1 MGAAVRTFRAMAD
14 PARCLVVEHLA
25 EAPRSA
31 GELAALAGLSK
42 SAMSRHLR
50 VLLESGLVADDRSPD
65 DARVR
70 MFRIRP
76 EGFDDTTDWW
86 RNVRAHWERTL
97 ESYAEHVEH
106 VEHVEHRQ
114 RDGH

>member
-1 MGAAVRTFRAMAD
+1 MLTAARTFTALAD
-14 PARCLVVEHLA
+14 PARCLVVETLA

-50 VLLESGLVADDRSPD
+50 VLLEAGLVADDRAPH

-70 MFRIRP
+70 VFRIRP
-76 EGFDDTTDWW
+76 EGFEATTNWW
-86 RNVRAHWERTL
+86 RAIQVHWERTL
-97 ESYAEHVEH
+97 ASYANHVER
-106 VEHVEHRQ
+106 EHP
-114 RDGH
+114 DGR

>member
-1 MGAAVRTFRAMAD
+1 MGTAVRTFTALAD

-50 VLLESGLVADDRSPD
+50 VLREAGLVDDERAPD

-86 RNVRAHWERTL
+86 RNVQAHWERTL
-97 ESYAEHVEH
+97 ASYA
-106 VEHVEHRQ
+106 EHVEHRQ

>member
-1 MGAAVRTFRAMAD
+1 LAD
-14 PARCLVVEHLA
+14 PARFLVVERLA

-50 VLLESGLVADDRSPD
+50 VLLEAGLVADDRSPD

-76 EGFDDTTDWW
+76 EGFDATTAWW
-86 RNVRAHWERTL
+86 RQVQAHWGRTL
-97 ESYAEHVEH
+97 ASYAGHVER
-106 VEHVEHRQ
+106 RQ
-114 RDGH
+114 HDDR

>member
-1 MGAAVRTFRAMAD
+1 MSAVRTFTALAD
-14 PARCLVVEHLA
+14 PARCLVVERLA
-25 EAPRSA
+25 EGPRSA

-50 VLLESGLVADDRSPD
+50 VLLDAGLVADGRAPD

-86 RNVRAHWERTL
+86 RTVQAHWERTL
-97 ESYAEHVEH
+97 ASYAEHLER
-106 VEHVEHRQ
+106 RQ
-114 RDGH
+114 TDGR

>member
-1 MGAAVRTFRAMAD
+1 M
-14 PARCLVVEHLA
+14 
-25 EAPRSA
+25 
-31 GELAALAGLSK
+31 
-42 SAMSRHLR
+42 
-50 VLLESGLVADDRSPD
+50 LLESGLVADERSPD

-86 RNVRAHWERTL
+86 SNVRAHWERTL

-106 VEHVEHRQ
+106 RQ

>member
-1 MGAAVRTFRAMAD
+1 MGTAVRTFTALAD

-50 VLLESGLVADDRSPD
+50 VLREAGLIDDERAPD

-86 RNVRAHWERTL
+86 RNVQAHWERTL
-97 ESYAEHVEH
+97 ASYAEHVE
-106 VEHVEHRQ
+106 RGQ

>member
-1 MGAAVRTFRAMAD
+1 MPSTVHTFSALAD
-14 PARCLVVEHLA
+14 PARCLVVETLA

-31 GELAALAGLSK
+31 GELATLAGLSR

-50 VLLESGLVADDRSPD
+50 VLLEAGLVADDRSPD

-76 EGFDDTTDWW
+76 EGFDATTTWW
-86 RNVRAHWERTL
+86 RTVQAHWDLTL
-97 ESYAEHVEH
+97 ASYAEHVEH
-106 VEHVEHRQ
+106 VERRSRSGQ
-114 RDGH
+114 

>member
-1 MGAAVRTFRAMAD
+1 MGSAVRTFTALGD
-14 PARCLVVEHLA
+14 PARCLVVEQLA

-31 GELAALAGLSK
+31 GELALLAGLSK

-50 VLLESGLVADDRSPD
+50 VLLEAGLVDDERSPN

-76 EGFDDTTDWW
+76 EGFDATNDWW
-86 RNVRAHWERTL
+86 RNVQSHWERTL
-97 ESYAEHVEH
+97 ASYVQHVER
-106 VEHVEHRQ
+106 EQ
-114 RDGH
+114 RHGD

>member
-1 MGAAVRTFRAMAD
+1 MGTAVRTFTALAD

-50 VLLESGLVADDRSPD
+50 VLREAGLIDDERAPD

-86 RNVRAHWERTL
+86 RNVQAHWERTL
-97 ESYAEHVEH
+97 ASYAEHVG
-106 VEHVEHRQ
+106 HRQ